1 MDSSDSFKPRDPFQ
15 PFPAPDTPREQAAD
29 LFSDP
34 FAPTSVSKEADPN
47 NFANFSTVS
56 KHFKHLFLCN
66 GSSEL
71 FTLKTSV

>member
-15 PFPAPDTPREQAAD
+15 PFPTPGAPKEQAAD

-34 FAPTSVSKEADPN
+34 FAPTGVSKEADPN

-56 KHFKHLFLCN
+56 KLFQHLFQCN
-66 GSSEL
+66 DSSEL